1 VDALLQAD
9 IDDAT
14 RELERAYREY
24 EHASQDVASL
34 PPIATHERAAL
45 IQRKVT
51 AWNDLEAA
59 KARHADVLRRAA
71 RADVGGLK

>member
-1 VDALLQAD
+1 VNTVLQAD

-24 EHASQDVASL
+24 EQASQDVTSL

-45 IQRKVT
+45 IQRKVE
-51 AWNDLEAA
+51 AWNSLEAA
-59 KARHADVLRRAA
+59 KTRHADVVKRAA
-71 RADVGGLK
+71 SAGMRKV